1 MTVKE
6 LIICLETFEPT
17 TEVVFKP
24 ENSDYVY
31 KPKKL
36 RERDVRAFY
45 GEDRPMVVISAEQTG
60 GV

>member
-1 MTVKE
+1 MTAKE
-6 LIICLETFEPT
+6 LIMCLQTFEPT

-36 RERDVRAFY
+36 REREVRAFY
-45 GEDRPMVVISAEQTG
+45 GQDRYMIVISTEQTG